1 MKIKL
6 MLTLLLLLTL
16 ISVIHPV
23 SLLTPSG
30 VNHEARGEVIGSDEL
45 GTVERLGPYGNHDSP
60 IRIAI
65 ITGVHPLEG
74 DAHSAMIKA
83 VEENSDRLRYMYV
96 IYHVNVTRDPSDYER
111 GRMAGQVLAGR
122 YVVPDVSAGDYALA
136 VDVHS
141 NRGNYAVRRFVF
153 TPLPEERSRGIAM
166 ELSSRISWLSYHFPE
181 SQTSPAYVTEPLIRN
196 GIPAILYE
204 NYMYQDPSR
213 TLEDAREFLMTLD
226 SIDVS
231 MFN

>member
-6 MLTLLLLLTL
+6 MLTLLILLTL

-30 VNHEARGEVIGSDEL
+30 GNHEARGEVIGSDEL

-74 DAHSAMIKA
+74 DAHSAMIQA

>member
-1 MKIKL
+1 LKIKL

-204 NYMYQDPSR
+204 NYMYQDLSR
-213 TLEDAREFLMTLD
+213 TLEDAREFLMSLD
-226 SIDVS
+226 SLDVS

>member
-1 MKIKL
+1 M
-6 MLTLLLLLTL
+6 LTL

-30 VNHEARGEVIGSDEL
+30 GNHEARGEVIGSDEL
-45 GTVERLGPYGNHDSP
+45 GTVERMGPYGNHDSP

-204 NYMYQDPSR
+204 NYMYQDLSR

>member
-1 MKIKL
+1 M
-6 MLTLLLLLTL
+6 
-16 ISVIHPV
+16 

>member
-1 MKIKL
+1 M
-6 MLTLLLLLTL
+6 LTL

-30 VNHEARGEVIGSDEL
+30 GNHEARGEVIGSDEL

-74 DAHSAMIKA
+74 DAHSAMIQA

>member
-1 MKIKL
+1 LKIKL

>member
-6 MLTLLLLLTL
+6 MLTLLILLTL

-23 SLLTPSG
+23 SLLAPSG
-30 VNHEARGEVIGSDEL
+30 GNHEARGEVIGSDEL
-45 GTVERLGPYGNHDSP
+45 GTVERMGPYGNPYSP

-74 DAHSAMIKA
+74 DAHSAMIQA

-96 IYHVNVTRDPSDYER
+96 IYHVNVTRDPPDYER

-196 GIPAILYE
+196 GTPAILYE

-231 MFN
+231 IFT

>member
-204 NYMYQDPSR
+204 NYMYQDLSR
-213 TLEDAREFLMTLD
+213 TLEDAREFLMSLD
-226 SIDVS
+226 SLDVS